1 MLRAVSLTGHSTVVY
16 VVIGVAMIATLVV
29 AELLE
34 LGLVAGTGLAALVG
48 LLIGGV
54 IAVVAPDED

>member
-1 MLRAVSLTGHSTVVY
+1 MSLTGHSTVVY